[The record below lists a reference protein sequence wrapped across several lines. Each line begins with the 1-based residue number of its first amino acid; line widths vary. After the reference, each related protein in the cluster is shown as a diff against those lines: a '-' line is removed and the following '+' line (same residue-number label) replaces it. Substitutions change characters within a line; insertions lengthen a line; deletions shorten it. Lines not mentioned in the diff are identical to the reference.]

1 MPELDAPAQFAKHDP
16 QGMLRRIAEL
26 PLQCVDGWQMAK
38 KLTLPEQYR
47 EVDHIVVVG
56 MGGSAIGADLVRTL
70 VTGDCPVPIIVHRDY
85 GLPAF
90 VGSRSLVIASSHSGN
105 TEETLA
111 GFEEALER
119 GARVAAITTGGEL
132 ARRTRDRGLPLYSYD
147 YPVQPRAAIGYSL
160 IGLLGIVQR
169 LGLVSDKSAD
179 VAEAV
184 TVMKQWQSEI
194 KESVATD
201 DNPAKSLA
209 SRLYQRLP
217 VVYGAEHLSQVA
229 RRWKAQLNE
238 NAKSWAE
245 FDALPELNHNTVT
258 GYGLPSDL
266 SSLAHVILLT
276 SDSNNPRVRL
286 RFEITQGLLEEYG
299 IAWDKIE
306 ARGRSPLAQLL
317 STVHF
322 GDYVSYYLAM
332 LYDVDPWSIGSIQS
346 VKRQLSEQDRG
357 AQ

>member
-1 MPELDAPAQFAKHDP
+1 MPELDAPAQFARNDP

-26 PLQCVDGWQMAK
+26 PHQCEDGWQRIEN
-38 KLTLPEQYR
+38 LTLPEQYR
-47 EVDHIVVVG
+47 EVDHVVVVG

-70 VTGDCPVPIIVHRDY
+70 VAGDCPVPIIVHRDY

-90 VGSRSLVIASSHSGN
+90 VGSRSLIIASSHSGN

-111 GFEEALER
+111 GFEEALQR
-119 GARVAAITTGGEL
+119 GASVAAITTGGEL
-132 ARRTRDRGLPLYSYD
+132 ARRIRDRALPLYSYD
-147 YPVQPRAAIGYSL
+147 YPVQPRAAMGYSL
-160 IGLLGIVQR
+160 IGLLGIMQR
-169 LGLVSDKSAD
+169 LGFVSDKSAD

-194 KESVATD
+194 KETVAPD

-229 RRWKAQLNE
+229 RRWKTQLNE

-258 GYGLPSDL
+258 GYGLPSSL

-276 SDSNNPRVRL
+276 SDSNHPRVRF
-286 RFEITQGLLEEYG
+286 RFEITQGLLDEHG
-299 IAWDKIE
+299 IAWDKVE

-332 LYDVDPWSIGSIQS
+332 LYDVDPWSVGSIQS
-346 VKRQLSEQDRG
+346 VKQQLSERKRG
-357 AQ
+357 T